1 MMRSALLALP
11 LAVCLTLPVLAS
23 TPSGVAPAGS
33 ASPATPAPTAAA
45 PAKAAASAKPAA
57 SGASGNAR
65 NAKSRQSA
73 AAPAQAQVTPAAAQ
87 FAEWY
92 RQFVEQKGLAA
103 KGEICIR
110 SRTCV
115 SDESDYFRHIE
126 AAYNIQKGI
135 EAYAAQGYHDASYY
149 AGLIAFEEAKRF
161 DRHFQIYGNFKD
173 DEYRRVGARLLEL
186 SDRETRRAKALLYPA
201 SYAGHPESCMLMGE
215 VIEFERLGPP
225 DIPALVFYYCAAREY
240 YLRGN
245 RNEAFRAYGGML
257 RTGHPQDPMIVEMH
271 IRLYDKQPPNLWRP
285 ITKPQSQPQAAA
297 DAAPRPAA
305 AVRPTAAA
313 AVGDVRA
320 RP

>member
-1 MMRSALLALP
+1 MMRSVLLALP
-11 LAVCLTLPVLAS
+11 VAACLTLPVFAS
-23 TPSGVAPAGS
+23 TPSGVASAGS
-33 ASPATPAPTAAA
+33 VSPVTSAPTAAA
-45 PAKAAASAKPAA
+45 PAKSAA
-57 SGASGNAR
+57 SGASGNSR

-73 AAPAQAQVTPAAAQ
+73 AAPVQPQVTPAAAQ

-110 SRTCV
+110 SRTCI

-173 DEYRRVGARLLEL
+173 DEYRRAGARLLEL

-201 SYAGHPESCMLMGE
+201 AYAGHPESCMLMGE

-285 ITKPQSQPQAAA
+285 ITKPQPQPAA

-313 AVGDVRA
+313 AVGDGRA

>member
-1 MMRSALLALP
+1 MRNSHLPIFISLVLGAGPLLP
-11 LAVCLTLPVLAS
+11 LAPVFAS
-23 TPSGVAPAGS
+23 
-33 ASPATPAPTAAA
+33 TPAPTPVAPAVASPPAAVASSPAKSAA
-45 PAKAAASAKPAA
+45 PAKSP
-57 SGASGNAR
+57 GNR
-65 NAKSRQSA
+65 NAKSQQPA
-73 AAPAQAQVTPAAAQ
+73 AATAAATPTAAQ

-103 KGEICIR
+103 KGELCIR
-110 SRTCV
+110 SRTCI

-135 EAYAAQGYHDASYY
+135 EAYAARGYHDASYY

-161 DRHFQIYGNFKD
+161 ERHFQIYGNFKD
-173 DEYRRVGARLLEL
+173 DEYRRVGAQLLDL
-186 SDRETRRAKALLYPA
+186 SDREIRRAKALLYPA
-201 SYAGHPESCMLMGE
+201 AYASHPESCMLMGE

-240 YLRGN
+240 YIRGN

-271 IRLYDKQPPNLWRP
+271 IRLYNKQPPNLWRP
-285 ITKPQSQPQAAA
+285 ITKPQPPAQASE
-297 DAAPRPAA
+297 APATKPSAS
-305 AVRPTAAA
+305 VRPTAAVA
-313 AVGDVRA
+313 ADGRG

>member
-1 MMRSALLALP
+1 MMRTFHSPVFLLLVFGLGPLLP
-11 LAVCLTLPVLAS
+11 FAQVIAS
-23 TPSGVAPAGS
+23 TPS
-33 ASPATPAPTAAA
+33 PAPTAPAVASSPAKSAA
-45 PAKAAASAKPAA
+45 PAKS
-57 SGASGNAR
+57 SGNR
-65 NAKSRQSA
+65 NAKSQQA
-73 AAPAQAQVTPAAAQ
+73 AAAQAATTPTAAQ

-103 KGEICIR
+103 KGELCIR
-110 SRTCV
+110 SRTCI

-161 DRHFQIYGNFKD
+161 ERHFQIYGNFKD
-173 DEYRRVGARLLEL
+173 DEYRRVGAQLLDL

-201 SYAGHPESCMLMGE
+201 AYASHPESCMLMGE

-225 DIPALVFYYCAAREY
+225 DIPALVFFYCAAREY
-240 YLRGN
+240 YIRGN
-245 RNEAFRAYGGML
+245 RNEAFRAYAGML

-271 IRLYDKQPPNLWRP
+271 MRLYNKQPPNLWRP
-285 ITKPQSQPQAAA
+285 ITKPQPQAQAA
-297 DAAPRPAA
+297 EAPATKPSAS
-305 AVRPTAAA
+305 VRPTAAVA
-313 AVGDVRA
+313 ADGRA